1 MFSSRLTIAECA
13 RPVNSSLRIT
23 KIIMPEVHP
32 AFANS
37 GKKAGIEV
45 WRIEDFEPIPVP
57 KSHHGNFYSGD
68 SYIVLSTTGEE
79 DRLAWDI
86 HFWLG
91 SKTSQDE
98 AGSAAVLTV
107 NMDDEQFHGA
117 AIQHREVQGY
127 ESKQFLD
134 YFPPAIRYLDGGHAS
149 GFNHVTINE
158 GAEQRLFQIKGKRN
172 VRVKQV
178 DVKFE
183 SLNKGDCFVLDVNHE
198 IYLYV
203 GENAKS
209 VERLKAIT
217 VANQIRDQDHNGRAS
232 IEIIDADSKEGDYE
246 KFFEALGSGDKDS
259 VAEADEGGD
268 DEEFE
273 RGADVEVTL
282 SEISDSSGTIRTTKL
297 SPPFTQDLLN
307 TKECYI
313 LDTGSHSGIYVWV
326 GRQSNEKEKSEAMKK
341 AEEYLKI
348 HDYPF
353 WVHVTRVPEGVEP
366 TAFKQ
371 NFQDWN

>member
-1 MFSSRLTIAECA
+1 MCDWRSRNKCFET
-13 RPVNSSLRIT
+13 
-23 KIIMPEVHP
+23 MPEVHA

-37 GKKAGIEV
+37 GKRAGIEI
-45 WRIEDFEPIPVP
+45 WRIEDFEPVPVP
-57 KSHHGNFYSGD
+57 TSHHGKFYSGD
-68 SYIVLSTTGEE
+68 SYIVLSTTG
-79 DRLAWDI
+79 DDNHLAWDI

-107 NMDDEQFHGA
+107 NMDDEQFHGHA
-117 AIQHREVQGY
+117 VQHREVQGY

-134 YFPPAIRYLDGGHAS
+134 YFQPAIRYLDGGHAS

-158 GAEQRLFQIKGKRN
+158 GADKRLFQIKGKRN
-172 VRVKQV
+172 VRVRQV
-178 DVKFE
+178 DASAD
-183 SLNKGDCFVLDVNHE
+183 SLNKGDCFILDINHE

-203 GENAKS
+203 GDNAKS

-232 IEIIDADSKEGDYE
+232 IEIIDADSKESDFE

-259 VAEADEGGD
+259 VAEATEGGD

-273 RGADVEVTL
+273 RGATSEVSL
-282 SEISDSSGTIRTTKL
+282 SEISDSSGSLKITKL
-297 SPPFTQDLLN
+297 PAPFTQDLLN

-313 LDTGSHSGIYVWV
+313 LDTGSYSGIYVWV
-326 GRQSNEKEKSEAMKK
+326 GRESNEKEKAEAMKK
-341 AEEYLKI
+341 AEQYLKT
-348 HDYPF
+348 HDYPD
-353 WVHVTRVPEGVEP
+353 WVHVTKVPQGVES

-371 NFQDWN
+371 HFQDWN

>member
-1 MFSSRLTIAECA
+1 
-13 RPVNSSLRIT
+13 
-23 KIIMPEVHP
+23 MPEVHP

-37 GKKAGIEV
+37 GKRAGLEV
-45 WRIEDFEPIPVP
+45 WRIENFEPVPVP
-57 KSHHGNFYSGD
+57 ASHLGNFYSGD
-68 SYIVLSTTGEE
+68 SYIVLKTTGDESN
-79 DRLAWDI
+79 LAWDI
-86 HFWLG
+86 HFWIG

-117 AIQHREVQGY
+117 AIQHREAQGY

-134 YFPPAIRYLDGGHAS
+134 YFQPAIRYLDGGHQS

-158 GAEQRLFQIKGKRN
+158 GAEKRLFQIKGKRN
-172 VRVKQV
+172 ARVKQV
-178 DVKFE
+178 AVSFE
-183 SLNKGDCFVLDVNHE
+183 SLNKGDCFVFDYEHE
-198 IYLYV
+198 IFLYV
-203 GENAKS
+203 GENAKT
-209 VERLKAIT
+209 VERLKAIQ

-232 IEIIDADSKEGDYE
+232 IEIIDIDSKDADFE

-259 VAEADEGGD
+259 VAEAAEGGD

-273 RGADVEVTL
+273 RGGDVEVTL
-282 SEISDSSGTIRTTKL
+282 SEISDATGTLKITKL
-297 SPPFTQDLLN
+297 PPPLTQDLLN

-326 GRQSNEKEKSEAMKK
+326 GRESNEKEKAEAMNR
-341 AEEYLKI
+341 AEQYLKW
-348 HDYPF
+348 HDYPA
-353 WVHVTRVPEGVEP
+353 WVHVTKVPQGVEP

-371 NFQDWN
+371 AFTEWN

>member
-1 MFSSRLTIAECA
+1 
-13 RPVNSSLRIT
+13 
-23 KIIMPEVHP
+23 MPEVHP
-32 AFANS
+32 AFANA

-45 WRIEDFEPIPVP
+45 WRIEDFEPVPVP
-57 KSHHGNFYSGD
+57 VSNYGKFYSGD

-98 AGSAAVLTV
+98 AGSAAMLTV

-127 ESKQFLD
+127 ESRQFLD

-158 GAEQRLFQIKGKRN
+158 GTEQRMFQIKGKRN
-172 VRVKQV
+172 VRVKQ
-178 DVKFE
+178 
-183 SLNKGDCFVLDVNHE
+183 
-198 IYLYV
+198 
-203 GENAKS
+203 
-209 VERLKAIT
+209 
-217 VANQIRDQDHNGRAS
+217 
-232 IEIIDADSKEGDYE
+232 
-246 KFFEALGSGDKDS
+246 
-259 VAEADEGGD
+259 
-268 DEEFE
+268 
-273 RGADVEVTL
+273 
-282 SEISDSSGTIRTTKL
+282 
-297 SPPFTQDLLN
+297 
-307 TKECYI
+307 
-313 LDTGSHSGIYVWV
+313 
-326 GRQSNEKEKSEAMKK
+326 EKSEAMKK
-341 AEEYLKI
+341 AEQYLKT